1 MKIGLYGITYR
12 GVWYRGQAV
21 DVFSLVRLARQQ
33 GWEGLELD
41 TERPH
46 AAPMD
51 LSADDRK
58 RLRDLAGEVGIAL
71 CAASPNCDLSSPVPV
86 QREAMICYV
95 RERIKHAHDL
105 DPPICKIFD
114 AGRGTTL
121 YDGLATYDA
130 TYGYN
135 QYG

>member
-1 MKIGLYGITYR
+1 MLLDDRDAASAAFEVGYESTSQFNREYSRFFGQPPMKIGLYGITYR

-58 RLRDLAGEVGIAL
+58 RLRDLAGEVGIEL
-71 CAASPNCDLSSPVPV
+71 CAVSPNCDLSSPVPV
-86 QREAMICYV
+86 QREAMKCLP
-95 RERIKHAHDL
+95 R
-105 DPPICKIFD
+105 PN
-114 AGRGTTL
+114 GRSRT
-121 YDGLATYDA
+121 
-130 TYGYN
+130 
-135 QYG
+135 